1 MTDATQGRPGLAEHG
16 ASAPAT
22 TLREEHA
29 VLRREVTSRAQAVLS
44 EADQGRWPQLQL
56 QELLNYLRLEVL
68 QQVVDEEWLLFRAAH
83 HAPDELAR
91 LRRDHLELRL
101 AIDVLA
107 QAAAADSGERLSPW
121 QLSATTRDLLA
132 QLEQHFAAEEELSS
146 IGAAAPA
153 TASLGA
159 QPHEWYSLIQAPVI
173 DLDQLA
179 GEQGVDAVL
188 GRLLRLAQSEQVE
201 IRSSGD
207 PSPLWRRLV
216 AADPGGYGLEY
227 LERDPSRWRVA
238 ITRRPEHWTPH
249 PLA

>member
-1 MTDATQGRPGLAEHG
+1 MTDATQGAPGLAKPG
-16 ASAPAT
+16 ARAPAT

-44 EADQGRWPQLQL
+44 EAEEDRWPQRQL
-56 QELLNYLRLEVL
+56 QELLNYLHLEVL
-68 QQVVDEEWLLFRAAH
+68 QQIVDEEWLLFRAAH
-83 HAPDELAR
+83 HASDELAR

-107 QAAAADSGERLSPW
+107 QAAAGDSGERLSPR

-132 QLEQHFAAEEELSS
+132 QLEQHFAAEEELTSM
-146 IGAAAPA
+146 GAGAPA

-188 GRLLRLAQSEQVE
+188 GRLLRLARSERVE

-207 PSPLWRRLV
+207 PSPLWQRLS

-227 LERDPSRWRVA
+227 LERGPGRWRVA
-238 ITRRPEHWTPH
+238 ITRRAEHWTPH

>member
-1 MTDATQGRPGLAEHG
+1 M
-16 ASAPAT
+16 
-22 TLREEHA
+22 
-29 VLRREVTSRAQAVLS
+29 LRREVTSRAQAVLS
-44 EADQGRWPQLQL
+44 EAEEGRWPQQQL

-68 QQVVDEEWLLFRAAH
+68 QQIVDEEWLLFRAAH

-107 QAAAADSGERLSPW
+107 QTAAGDSGERLSPR
-121 QLSATTRDLLA
+121 QLSATTRDLLV
-132 QLEQHFAAEEELSS
+132 QLEQHFAAEEELTGR
-146 IGAAAPA
+146 GAGAPA

-159 QPHEWYSLIQAPVI
+159 QPHEWYSIIQAPVI

-188 GRLLRLAQSEQVE
+188 GRLLRLARSEQVE
-201 IRSSGD
+201 IRSGGD
-207 PSPLWRRLV
+207 PSPLWQRLV
-216 AADPGGYGLEY
+216 RADPGGYGVEY
-227 LERDPSRWRVA
+227 LERGPGRWRVA

>member
-1 MTDATQGRPGLAEHG
+1 MTDATQGNPVPAEPGV
-16 ASAPAT
+16 SAPAT
-22 TLREEHA
+22 TLHEEHA
-29 VLRREVTSRAQAVLS
+29 LLKREVASRAQAVLS
-44 EADQGRWPQLQL
+44 EADEGRWPQQQL

-68 QQVVDEEWLLFRAAH
+68 QQVVDEEWLLFRVAH

-107 QAAAADSGERLSPW
+107 QVAAGGSEQQLSPR
-121 QLSATTRDLLA
+121 QLSATTCDLLV
-132 QLEQHFAAEEELSS
+132 QLEEHFAAEEQLTS
-146 IGAAAPA
+146 IGAGAPA
-153 TASLGA
+153 TAILGA
-159 QPHEWYSLIQAPVI
+159 QPHEWYSLIYAPVI

-188 GRLLRLAQSEQVE
+188 GRLLRLGRSERVE
-201 IRSSGD
+201 IRSGGD
-207 PSPLWRRLV
+207 PSPLWQRLV
-216 AADPGGYGLEY
+216 AADPGGYGVEY
-227 LERDPSRWRVA
+227 LERSPGRWHVA